1 MVPLLTISELRSDG
15 VTGLAID
22 EILSSG
28 YEHLIPLDLPN
39 TDSPMGLLL
48 DHAGG
53 LCIGDGLFQHQDGG
67 VQNPL
72 FCKNW
77 SVADGHCRV
86 LL

>member
-1 MVPLLTISELRSDG
+1 MVSLLTIGGLRSDG
-15 VTGLAID
+15 LTGLAID

-53 LCIGDGLFQHQDGG
+53 LRIGDGFFQHQDGG

-72 FCKNW
+72 FRKNR
-77 SVADGHCRV
+77 SVADRHCR
-86 LL
+86 LLL